1 MGGAVEPNGLHLLAV
16 AFHLLLRARAATI
29 ECQASGGLYRTRL
42 CVSVHVPVELRE
54 PAVHSRG
61 HAIGDGFI
69 DATHL
74 QTRANHLGGVVC
86 GAVHLCIADFEKIF
100 LPPGRGVPVERASPR
115 LGAHFAGARSLDR
128 NASERGVL
136 AMAAVSASFKPGSTH
151 CPCCCF
157 ASWHGGGFSFSR
169 GGSTALE
176 SRRNARNPGR
186 ARDRST
192 APVAGCG
199 SDTADHEF

>member
-1 MGGAVEPNGLHLLAV
+1 MGGAVEPNGFHLLAV

-100 LPPGRGVPVERASPR
+100 LPPGRGISVERASPR

-128 NASERGVL
+128 NVSERGVL
-136 AMAAVSASFKPGSTH
+136 AVAAVSASLKPPSAYPSCCHSARQRGGS
-151 CPCCCF
+151 
-157 ASWHGGGFSFSR
+157 FSFSR
-169 GGSTALE
+169 RDAAALE
-176 SRRNARNPGR
+176 SRTTARNPGR
-186 ARDRST
+186 A
-192 APVAGCG
+192 
-199 SDTADHEF
+199 